1 MALIWFTGGVLVG
14 LLVAWAAEYA
24 LDWRFRQR
32 NEGLNGAAAI
42 AMQAALE
49 QAEKDLVDLR
59 HRLAAATAA
68 SAQLPE
74 EHGGPG

>member
-24 LDWRFRQR
+24 VDWRFRQR
-32 NEGLNGAAAI
+32 DEGLNGAAAI

-49 QAEKDLVDLR
+49 QAEKELVDLR
-59 HRLAAATAA
+59 HRLAAEAAA
-68 SAQLPE
+68 SAQPPE
-74 EHGGPG
+74 ERDGAA